1 MRTGT
6 PKGAQQRYNLYWS
19 FFRIIN
25 VSNII
30 HFNNCTFLNLAKAY
44 VPPHLR
50 GTNNVASFKT
60 KLHEDDEKPDK
71 NLKAKSSQP
80 GVEDTEKKIKTLKK
94 V

>member
-1 MRTGT
+1 VLTFDTFKFFQG
-6 PKGAQQRYNLYWS
+6 KLNLTLIY
-19 FFRIIN
+19 F
-25 VSNII
+25 
-30 HFNNCTFLNLAKAY
+30 LAKAY

-71 NLKAKSSQP
+71 NLKAKSNQP
-80 GVEDTEKKIKTLKK
+80 GVEDTEKKIKNIKK